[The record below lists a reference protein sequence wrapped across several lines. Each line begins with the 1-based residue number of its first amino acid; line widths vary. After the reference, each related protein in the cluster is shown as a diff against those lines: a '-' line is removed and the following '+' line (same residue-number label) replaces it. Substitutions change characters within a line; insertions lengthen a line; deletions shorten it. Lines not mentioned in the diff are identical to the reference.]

1 MIEWIAGTVIAL
13 LGALGAIAGLF
24 KKQRD
29 NARKEAEINH
39 QNYEEAQALNDVN
52 HQINET
58 LRKSR
63 KEAQEHE
70 SQIDTSKRPGPDDEF
85 NDSRLRSK

>member
-1 MIEWIAGTVIAL
+1 MINWIIGIVAAL
-13 LGALGAIAGLF
+13 FAALSAIAGLF
-24 KKQRD
+24 KKQRN
-29 NARKEAEINH
+29 NARKEAEINQ

-63 KEAQEHE
+63 EEAQEHE
-70 SQIDTSKRPGPDDEF
+70 SQIDTSNRPGPDDEF